1 MNKTCKFL
9 SLLLILCLNQ
19 GLVKAIQPV
28 ERTVGKLRISIDPRM
43 ELLST
48 VQLLSNYPMINR
60 DSPYSK
66 DILNYFKSFSSQEAV
81 VMTNGVLWEHAFVFD
96 APVKF
101 MLHLSQPP
109 ELEIQNPI
117 SDGLLLQRS
126 GGINNLEQYRKSIK
140 QFAEISDFKTFWDG
154 KQSFYNQIMDIT
166 ISEMPEIDL
175 IKALEDYFNETKE
188 IYNVVIAPAF
198 IGGYG
203 AEVLDADGNKNVYA
217 CTSATL
223 MKDHIPYV
231 SANGLVNCVWHEFG
245 HPFINPLSDQYA
257 DKISASE
264 GLFEPIK
271 EMMTRLAYPLWQIC
285 VNEHI
290 IQAIEVRLREL
301 HFDSQRAKTR
311 LEYILSNHFIYI
323 EPFIEKLKEFEKQ
336 RDEKNITFSEFYP
349 ELLTVLDSL
358 QKNTEK

>member
-9 SLLLILCLNQ
+9 SLILILCLNQ

-60 DSPYSK
+60 DTPYSK

-81 VMTNGVLWEHAFVFD
+81 VMTDGVLWEHAFVFD
-96 APVKF
+96 APVTF
-101 MLHLSQPP
+101 MMHLSQPP
-109 ELEIQNPI
+109 GLEIQYPI
-117 SDGLLLQRS
+117 SDGLLLKRS
-126 GGINNLEQYRKSIK
+126 GGIDNLEQYRKSIK

-154 KQSFYNQIMDIT
+154 KQSFYNQILDIT
-166 ISEMPEIDL
+166 ISEIPEIDL
-175 IKALEDYFNETKE
+175 VKTLEDYFNETKE
-188 IYNVVIAPAF
+188 NYNVVIAPAF

-203 AEVLDADGNKNVYA
+203 IEVPDADGNKNVYA
-217 CTSATL
+217 CLSATL
-223 MKDHIPYV
+223 MKDNIPYL
-231 SANGLVNCVWHEFG
+231 STNSLIGYVWHEFG
-245 HPFINPLSDQYA
+245 HPFVNPLSDQYA

-271 EMMTRLAYPLWQIC
+271 DMMSRQAYSQWLIC

-290 IQAIEVRLREL
+290 VRAIGVRLREL
-301 HFDSQRAKTR
+301 HFDSQIVKTR
-311 LEYILSNHFIYI
+311 LEFELNNHFIYI
-323 EPFIEKLKEFEKQ
+323 EPFIEKLREFEKQ

-358 QKNTEK
+358 QKK

>member
-9 SLLLILCLNQ
+9 SFLLILCLNQ

-28 ERTVGKLRISIDPRM
+28 ERTVGKLHISIDPRM

-60 DSPYSK
+60 DAPYSK

-81 VMTNGVLWEHAFVFD
+81 GMTDGVLWEHAFVFD

-101 MLHLSQPP
+101 MMHLSQPP
-109 ELEIQNPI
+109 ELEIQHPI
-117 SDGLLLQRS
+117 SDGLLLRRS
-126 GGINNLEQYRKSIK
+126 GGIDNLEQYRKAIK
-140 QFAEISDFKTFWDG
+140 QFAETSNFEDFWNSKT
-154 KQSFYNQIMDIT
+154 SFYNQILDAT
-166 ISEMPEIDL
+166 ISEIPEIDL
-175 IKALEDYFNETKE
+175 VKALEDYFNETKE
-188 IYNVVIAPAF
+188 SYNVVIAPAF

-203 AEVLDADGNKNVYA
+203 IEVSDADGNKNVYA
-217 CTSATL
+217 CLSATL
-223 MKDHIPYV
+223 VKDNIPYL
-231 SANGLVNCVWHEFG
+231 STNNLINNVWHEFG
-245 HPFINPLSDQYA
+245 HPFVNPLSDQYA
-257 DKISASE
+257 DKVSASA

-271 EMMTRLAYPLWQIC
+271 DEMTSQAYPLWQIC

-290 IQAIEVRLREL
+290 VRAINVRLREL

-311 LEYILSNHFIYI
+311 LEYELNNHFIYI
-323 EPFIEKLKEFEKQ
+323 EPLIEKLKEFEKQ

-349 ELLTVLDSL
+349 ELLTVFDSL
-358 QKNTEK
+358 IKK